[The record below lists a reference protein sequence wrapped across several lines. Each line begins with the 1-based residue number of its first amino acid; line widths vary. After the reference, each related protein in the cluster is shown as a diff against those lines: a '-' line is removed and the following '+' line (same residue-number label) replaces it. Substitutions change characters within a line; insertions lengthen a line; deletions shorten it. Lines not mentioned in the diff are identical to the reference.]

1 MKLKKEIIKKIR
13 ENGLPN
19 NLRPFCG
26 PTAEASNEKSSK
38 LLIGKSDIQTNIR
51 AIISFFSHENIHVI
65 SIVYH
70 SIQPG
75 VILGFNMEIMCSDA
89 WATPICMEWS
99 TVSFGLNIDS
109 QALKRHFT

>member
-38 LLIGKSDIQTNIR
+38 MLIGKSDIQTTFVQLFH
-51 AIISFFSHENIHVI
+51 FF
-65 SIVYH
+65 
-70 SIQPG
+70 PMKT
-75 VILGFNMEIMCSDA
+75 FM
-89 WATPICMEWS
+89 
-99 TVSFGLNIDS
+99 
-109 QALKRHFT
+109 